1 MSSTSI
7 AYVPAVEAVKRP
19 VAAVNVIPEDTLRV
33 PVAFANASAADRV
46 DAESVVRVKLIN

>member
-1 MSSTSI
+1 MISTSI